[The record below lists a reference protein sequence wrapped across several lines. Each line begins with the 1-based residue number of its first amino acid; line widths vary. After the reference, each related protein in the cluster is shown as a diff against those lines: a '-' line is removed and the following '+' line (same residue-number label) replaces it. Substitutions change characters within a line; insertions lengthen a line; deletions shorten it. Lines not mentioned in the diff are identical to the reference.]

1 MERCVRNGEMC
12 MYFVY
17 DFNRR
22 WLKDSNDALRSS
34 LLNPFESP
42 SVLNCGNMELG
53 GAPDFQH

>member
-22 WLKDSNDALRSS
+22 WLKDSNILCCIYIILKSV
-34 LLNPFESP
+34 ESRIIDI
-42 SVLNCGNMELG
+42 V
-53 GAPDFQH
+53 

>member
-22 WLKDSNDALRSS
+22 WLRDSNIFCCISIQFKS
-34 LLNPFESP
+34 VESII
-42 SVLNCGNMELG
+42 VDIG
-53 GAPDFQH
+53 